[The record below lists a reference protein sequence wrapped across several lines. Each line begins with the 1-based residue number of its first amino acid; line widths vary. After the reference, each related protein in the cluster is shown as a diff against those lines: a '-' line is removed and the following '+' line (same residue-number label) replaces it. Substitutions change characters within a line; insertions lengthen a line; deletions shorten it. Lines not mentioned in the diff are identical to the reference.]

1 MYSDASGGIAGAP
14 PSTGGRSFAA
24 PVQLA
29 ERIGPTLLLGAFT
42 IALLI
47 AVWGFTVVRLV
58 TERDAA
64 LENARRDVQNY
75 ARSFEEHIHRT
86 IQSAD
91 QAVLFVR
98 HQYLQQGSRFDIPAL
113 IGTGTI
119 LGNIFNL
126 ISVTD
131 ERGTMMLSS
140 QPFAAGMNLA
150 DREHINVHFG
160 QDTGRLFI
168 SKPVLGRVSGKW
180 SMQMTRRINRP
191 DGSMAGVVVVSMD
204 PYYFTRF
211 YQDVDLG
218 RHGLVALIGD
228 DGVVRARQS
237 GGETSLGQ
245 NLRDSGVFEVMMS
258 NRVGVETFLSPT
270 DKVERIVGFR
280 HLEHYP
286 LSVAVG
292 MATDEVLQ
300 DYNTAR
306 TQLLVL
312 AALMTAV
319 ILLFAA
325 VLLRTIRR
333 LEVARRG
340 ALAASSAKSE
350 FLANMSHE
358 LRTPLNGILGYAELL
373 EEDLSSCKSGDLV
386 ADPCAGCRAK
396 GEVGAIRQS
405 GRHLLRLVNDV
416 LDIGRVEAGR
426 IVPHPTRESLTSVIE
441 EAAEAHR
448 ASARLKNIALVTRLE
463 AGAPDDVV
471 VDRTL
476 LIRILNNLLSN
487 AVKFTSSGTIT
498 VSASAAD
505 AGRYAL
511 SVCDT
516 GPGMSEELRS
526 RIFVERF
533 VQGDSSVQRDHEGT
547 GLGLSLCAG
556 LAEAM
561 GGNIVCESAPGV
573 GSTFTITL
581 PVASAPARP

>member
-1 MYSDASGGIAGAP
+1 
-14 PSTGGRSFAA
+14 
-24 PVQLA
+24 
-29 ERIGPTLLLGAFT
+29 
-42 IALLI
+42 
-47 AVWGFTVVRLV
+47 
-58 TERDAA
+58 
-64 LENARRDVQNY
+64 
-75 ARSFEEHIHRT
+75 
-86 IQSAD
+86 
-91 QAVLFVR
+91 
-98 HQYLQQGSRFDIPAL
+98 
-113 IGTGTI
+113 
-119 LGNIFNL
+119 
-126 ISVTD
+126 
-131 ERGTMMLSS
+131 MMLSS

-160 QDTGRLFI
+160 QDSGRLFI

-191 DGSMAGVVVVSMD
+191 DGGIAGVVVVSMD

-218 RHGLVALIGD
+218 RQGLVALVGD

-245 NLRDSGVFEVMMS
+245 NIRDSGVFEVMMA

-270 DKVERIVGFR
+270 DRIERIVGFR

-306 TQLLVL
+306 DQLLLL

-333 LEVARRG
+333 LEIARHG

-373 EEDLSSCKSGDLV
+373 DEDLSGCKSGDLV
-386 ADPCAGCRAK
+386 TDPCTGCRAK
-396 GEVGAIRQS
+396 SEVGAIRQS

-426 IVPHPTRESLTSVIE
+426 IVPHSTRESLTSVIE

-463 AGAPDDVV
+463 AGAPDVVV

-498 VSASAAD
+498 VAASAAD
-505 AGRYAL
+505 AGRYAV

-516 GPGMSEELRS
+516 GPGMSDELRS

-533 VQGDSSVQRDHEGT
+533 IQGDSSVQRDHEGT

-561 GGNIVCESAPGV
+561 GGTIACESTPGV

-581 PVASAPARP
+581 PVASAPARA